1 MQCCLSRSLCPGVP
15 RDCRRGAMLVQG
27 VEGVVTRGDVI
38 VKDLWRM

>member
-1 MQCCLSRSLCPGVP
+1 MQCCLVLFVLVSA